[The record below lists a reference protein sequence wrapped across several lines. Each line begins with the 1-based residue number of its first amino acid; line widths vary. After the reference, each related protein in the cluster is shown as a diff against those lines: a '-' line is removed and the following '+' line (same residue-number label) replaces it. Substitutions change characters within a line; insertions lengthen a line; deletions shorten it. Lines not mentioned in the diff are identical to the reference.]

1 MADGENRAGAPRS
14 REEMEKVA
22 ATAAH
27 PVRMVLLNL
36 LGTRPGSGAAELA
49 EWSGEPIGRVR
60 KQLKILADDGFIGV
74 QRQENRRGVAKR
86 YYAHVRAFSFTAEDE
101 EELNE
106 REVRHL
112 NFGTLRLLFSATT
125 EALAAGTL
133 AARQNYVL
141 GNTPGEV
148 DARGW
153 KELSDLHLDLLARTQ
168 DIVASSRARLEA
180 SGEQQ
185 TIRFTSGVLFFES
198 PPLEKNPDD

>member
-1 MADGENRAGAPRS
+1 
-14 REEMEKVA
+14 MEKVA

-60 KQLKILADDGFIGV
+60 KQLRILADDGFIGV

-112 NFGTLRLLFSATT
+112 NLGIIRLLFSATT

-133 AARQNYVL
+133 AARQDYVL

-153 KELSDLHLDLLARTQ
+153 KELSDLHLDLLERTQ

-180 SGEQQ
+180 SGEQP

-198 PPLEKNPDD
+198 PALEKNPDD